1 MKKGFTIAVAIILI
15 GLLWY
20 FFIKPQD
27 YQVRVTAKSN
37 AGVIN
42 QALKAW
48 SKTLSKASL
57 RQVID
62 LNHLEQM
69 ISFGDSTH
77 IYEWNITQLTDST
90 SHLVVDIKDADHSLK
105 NKLYIPFTDTDFEIK
120 SRKTVTEFIESL
132 NEHLKEFQVTFIGE
146 EELPSTYCAC
156 VEHKTIQNK
165 KAFAMMESYPFLNS
179 VIANNGIEINGI
191 PFIETTDWNMQNDS
205 IVFDFCYPIIKKDTL
220 PTIKNIVYKEF
231 IGMKSLK
238 AVYNGNYMTSDRAWY
253 TLLDYAEKNGIE
265 VDKKPIEFFFN
276 NPNMGGDA
284 LRWKA
289 EVYMPLSDS
298 DE

>member
-90 SHLVVDIKDADHSLK
+90 SHLVVDIKDADYSLK
-105 NKLYIPFTDTDFEIK
+105 NKLYIPFTDTDFEKK

-132 NEHLKEFQVTFIGE
+132 NEHLKEFKVTFIGE

-220 PTIKNIVYKEF
+220 PTIKDIVYKEF

>member
-132 NEHLKEFQVTFIGE
+132 NEHLKEFKVTFIGE

>member
-1 MKKGFTIAVAIILI
+1 MRKIYTIAVAIVSI

-48 SKTLSKASL
+48 NKTLPKASI
-57 RQVID
+57 RQVND

-77 IYEWNITQLTDST
+77 IYEWTITSVTDST
-90 SHLVVDIKDADHSLK
+90 SHLVVDIKDADHSIK
-105 NKLYIPFTDTDFEIK
+105 NKLYIPFTDTDFEKK
-120 SRKTVTEFIESL
+120 SRKTVTEFIENL
-132 NEHLKEFQVTFIGE
+132 NEHIKEFKVTFIGE
-146 EELPSTYCAC
+146 EVLPSTYCAC
-156 VEHKTIQNK
+156 VEHKTIQNQ

-179 VIANNGIEINGI
+179 VIGNNGIEVNGI
-191 PFIETTDWNMQNDS
+191 PFIETTAWNMQNDS
-205 IVFDFCYPIIKKDTL
+205 IVFNFCYPIIKKDSL
-220 PTIKNIVYKEF
+220 PTIKNVVYKEF

-238 AVYNGNYMTSDRAWY
+238 AIYNGNYMTSERAWY
-253 TLLDYAEKNGIE
+253 TLLDYAKKNAIE

-289 EVYMPLSDS
+289 EIYMPLSDS
-298 DE
+298 NE

>member
-1 MKKGFTIAVAIILI
+1 
-15 GLLWY
+15 
-20 FFIKPQD
+20 
-27 YQVRVTAKSN
+27 
-37 AGVIN
+37 

-105 NKLYIPFTDTDFEIK
+105 NKLYIPFTDTDFEKK

-132 NEHLKEFQVTFIGE
+132 NEHLKEFKVTFIGE

-179 VIANNGIEINGI
+179 VIGNNGIEINGI

-205 IVFDFCYPIIKKDTL
+205 IVFNFCYPIIKKDTL
-220 PTIKNIVYKEF
+220 PTIKDIVYKEF

-253 TLLDYAEKNGIE
+253 TLLDYAEKNDIE

-289 EVYMPLSDS
+289 EIYMPLLDS

>member
-1 MKKGFTIAVAIILI
+1 MRKVYTITVAIVSI

-48 SKTLSKASL
+48 NKTLPKASI
-57 RQVID
+57 RQVND

-77 IYEWNITQLTDST
+77 IYVWTITALTDST
-90 SHLVVDIKDADHSLK
+90 SHLVVDIKDNDHSIK
-105 NKLYIPFTDTDFEIK
+105 NKFYIPFTDTDFEKK
-120 SRKTVTEFIESL
+120 SRKTVTEFIENF
-132 NEHLKEFQVTFIGE
+132 NEHLKEFKITFIGE
-146 EELPSTYCAC
+146 EVLPSTYCAC
-156 VEHKTIQNK
+156 VEHKTIQNQ

-179 VIANNGIEINGI
+179 VIGNNEIEVNGI
-191 PFIETTDWNMQNDS
+191 PFIETTAWNMQNDS
-205 IVFDFCYPIIKKDTL
+205 IVFNFCYPIIKNDSL
-220 PTIKNIVYKEF
+220 PTIKDVVYKEF

-238 AVYNGNYMTSDRAWY
+238 AIYNGNYMTSDRAWY
-253 TLLDYAEKNGIE
+253 TLLDYAKKNAIQ

-289 EVYMPLSDS
+289 EIYMPLSDS
-298 DE
+298 NE

>member
-1 MKKGFTIAVAIILI
+1 MRKGYTIAIAIISI

-48 SKTLSKASL
+48 SKTLPKASL
-57 RQVID
+57 RQVND
-62 LNHLEQM
+62 MNHLEQI

-77 IYEWNITQLTDST
+77 IYEWNINALTDST
-90 SHLVVDIKDADHSLK
+90 SHIVVDIKDVDHSLK
-105 NKLYIPFTDTDFEIK
+105 NKFYIPFTDTDFEIK
-120 SRKTVTEFIESL
+120 SRKTVTEFIENL
-132 NEHLKEFQVTFIGE
+132 NEHLKEFKVTFIGE
-146 EELPSTYCAC
+146 EALPSTYCAC

-179 VIANNGIEINGI
+179 VIGNNGIEFNGI

-205 IVFDFCYPIIKKDTL
+205 IVFNFCYPIIKKDTL
-220 PTIKNIVYKEF
+220 PTIKDLVYKEF
-231 IGMKSLK
+231 IGTNSLK

-265 VDKKPIEFFFN
+265 VDQKPIEFFFN

-289 EVYMPLSDS
+289 EIYMPLLDS

>member
-1 MKKGFTIAVAIILI
+1 MRKGITIAVAIVSI

-27 YQVRVTAKSN
+27 YQVRVAANSS
-37 AGVIN
+37 AGIIN

-48 SKTLSKASL
+48 NNSLPKASI
-57 RQVID
+57 RQVKN
-62 LNHLEQM
+62 LYHLEQM

-77 IYEWNITQLTDST
+77 VYQWNITPITDST
-90 SHLVVDIKDADHSLK
+90 SHLVVDIKDVNYSLK
-105 NKLYIPFTDTDFEIK
+105 NKLYIPFADTNLEK
-120 SRKTVTEFIESL
+120 TSRKTVTEFIESL
-132 NEHLKEFQVTFIGE
+132 NKHLKEFKVTFIGV

-156 VEHKTIQNK
+156 VEHKTIQNQ

-179 VIANNGIEINGI
+179 VIGNNEIEVNGI

-205 IVFDFCYPIIKKDTL
+205 IVFNFCYPIIKKDSL
-220 PTIKNIVYKEF
+220 PTIKDVVYKEF

-238 AVYNGNYMTSDRAWY
+238 AIYNGNYMTSDRAWY
-253 TLLDYAEKNGIE
+253 TLLDYAKKNAIE

-289 EVYMPLSDS
+289 EIYMPLSDS
-298 DE
+298 NE

>member
-1 MKKGFTIAVAIILI
+1 
-15 GLLWY
+15 
-20 FFIKPQD
+20 
-27 YQVRVTAKSN
+27 
-37 AGVIN
+37 
-42 QALKAW
+42 
-48 SKTLSKASL
+48 
-57 RQVID
+57 
-62 LNHLEQM
+62 
-69 ISFGDSTH
+69 
-77 IYEWNITQLTDST
+77 
-90 SHLVVDIKDADHSLK
+90 
-105 NKLYIPFTDTDFEIK
+105 
-120 SRKTVTEFIESL
+120 
-132 NEHLKEFQVTFIGE
+132 
-146 EELPSTYCAC
+146 
-156 VEHKTIQNK
+156 
-165 KAFAMMESYPFLNS
+165 MMESYPFLNS

-220 PTIKNIVYKEF
+220 PTIKDIVYKEF

>member
-1 MKKGFTIAVAIILI
+1 MRKGFTIAAAIVSI
-15 GLLWY
+15 GLFWY

-27 YQVRVTAKSN
+27 YQIRVTAKSN
-37 AGVIN
+37 IGVIN

-48 SKTLSKASL
+48 NNTLPKASL
-57 RQVID
+57 RQVND

-77 IYEWNITQLTDST
+77 IYKWNITALTDST
-90 SHLVVDIKDADHSLK
+90 SHIVVDIKDADHSLK
-105 NKLYIPFTDTDFEIK
+105 NKLYIPFTDTDFEKK
-120 SRKTVTEFIESL
+120 SRKIVTEYIESL
-132 NEHLKEFQVTFIGE
+132 NEHLKEFKVTIIGE
-146 EELPSTYCAC
+146 EELSSTYCAC

-179 VIANNGIEINGI
+179 VLLGNGLQLNGI

-205 IVFDFCYPIIKKDTL
+205 IVFNFCYPIIKKDTL
-220 PTIKNIVYKEF
+220 PTIKDIVYKEF
-231 IGMKSLK
+231 IGTKSLK
-238 AVYNGNYMTSDRAWY
+238 AVYNGNYITSDRAWY
-253 TLLDYAEKNGIE
+253 ALLNYAQKNAIK

-289 EVYMPLSDS
+289 EVYMPILD
-298 DE
+298 